1 MPSDRCARA
10 AFVTSIF
17 FGHQDAQHTGQ
28 VQAVAPRHNSAPAS
42 KRTLLVFDKGLVRA
56 FLVLSYRG
64 HWQRRSGSNDVG
76 TAAANAADFAST
88 MPTCGSWTIVSLE
101 R

>member
-28 VQAVAPRHNSAPAS
+28 VQAVAPRHNSAPTS
-42 KRTLLVFDKGLVRA
+42 KRTLLVFDKG
-56 FLVLSYRG
+56 LVLSYRG

-76 TAAANAADFAST
+76 NAADFAST